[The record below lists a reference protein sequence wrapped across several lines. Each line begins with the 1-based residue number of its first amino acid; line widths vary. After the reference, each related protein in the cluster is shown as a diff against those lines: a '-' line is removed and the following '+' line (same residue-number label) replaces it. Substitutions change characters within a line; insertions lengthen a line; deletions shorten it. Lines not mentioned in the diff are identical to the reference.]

1 MELFLANLVNPPVME
16 IPQSPMEIPPSTQ
29 VYLSLAS
36 FPNISKLIPIVI

>member
-1 MELFLANLVNPPVME
+1 MELFLANLVNPSVME
-16 IPQSPMEIPPSTQ
+16 IPQSLMEIPPSTQ